1 MSKVAL
7 KRFCHPRPGEDF
19 RVDSMSMQLDLAASH
34 EKAGFP
40 AIPAETMRRRYWQYL
55 NFLQRHKFT
64 IRIVAANAEDVS
76 ENPELRNSD
85 LTDEGFR
92 FVQYS
97 HDKWL
102 DRTYKDQGEAKEET
116 MLQRWLAKFAELRSP
131 NNAMHAT
138 CGDARE

>member
-7 KRFCHPRPGEDF
+7 KRFRHPRPAADF
-19 RVDSMSMQLDLAASH
+19 RVDSMSMLLDLAARH

-40 AIPAETMRRRYWQYL
+40 AIPAKTMRRRYWQYL
-55 NFLQRHKFT
+55 NFLQRHEFT
-64 IRIVAANAEDVS
+64 LRIVAASAEDVS
-76 ENPELRNSD
+76 ESSELRNSD

-102 DRTYKDQGEAKEET
+102 DRTYKDQGEVKEET
-116 MLQRWLAKFAELRSP
+116 MLQRWLARFAELRSP
-131 NNAMHAT
+131 DNGMPAT
-138 CGDARE
+138 CEDARA